1 MKFSTTQMPVRNLF
15 LLGLLLIS
23 TTLENHLIKMNR
35 TMKAVVLHGAK
46 DLRLEDFRMPDLL
59 PGMVLLRIKRVGI
72 CGSDLHYF
80 EHGYCGS
87 FVPSQ
92 PFILG
97 HELTA
102 EVISVNTD
110 STSSL
115 KPGSRVT
122 VNPARS
128 CGFCDYCKSGRI
140 NLCRNTIMLGSG
152 STTPPTNGA
161 MAEYLMVRADQCH
174 LLPDDM
180 DDGFGAMIE
189 PLAVALHAVKRSGNV
204 SGKRVL
210 ITGGGTIGLLT
221 ALSAKAFGA
230 VPVTV
235 SDIVSE
241 RRKSAL
247 EAGVDLVLDPSQKNL
262 QEQVNEITGDG
273 FDVIF
278 EASGAAPALRQ
289 AFDLVKPG
297 GTIVQIG
304 TLITEDIPLP
314 ANQVMIKEIQFIGS
328 FRYGN
333 VFDEAI
339 RLVSSGRIDLRTFI
353 TGILPL
359 NDFNKAMH
367 LAADKIH
374 ALKVQVEIEA

>member
-1 MKFSTTQMPVRNLF
+1 
-15 LLGLLLIS
+15 
-23 TTLENHLIKMNR
+23 
-35 TMKAVVLHGAK
+35 MKAVVLHGAK
-46 DLRLEDFRMPDLL
+46 DLRLENFQIPDLL

-87 FVPSQ
+87 FVPSR

-97 HELTA
+97 HELTG
-102 EVISVNTD
+102 EVVSIRQERDITISI
-110 STSSL
+110 
-115 KPGSRVT
+115 GSRVT
-122 VNPARS
+122 VNPARA
-128 CGFCDYCKSGRI
+128 CGFCNYCKSGKI
-140 NLCRNTIMLGSG
+140 NLCPNTIMLGSG
-152 STTPPTNGA
+152 STNPPTNGA
-161 MAEYLMVRADQCH
+161 MAEYVIVRADQCH
-174 LLPDDM
+174 LLPDEM
-180 DDGFGAMIE
+180 DDGLGAMIE
-189 PLAVALHAVKRSGNV
+189 PLAVALHAVKRSGYV

-230 VPVTV
+230 IPVV
-235 SDIVSE
+235 ISDLVAE

-247 EAGVDLVLDPSQKNL
+247 DAGIDLVLDPSAKNL
-262 QEQVNEITGDG
+262 NEKVNEITDGG
-273 FDVIF
+273 FDIIF
-278 EASGAAPALRQ
+278 EASGATPALRQ

-304 TLITEDIPLP
+304 TLTTEDIALP
-314 ANQVMIKEIQFIGS
+314 ANQVMVKEINFLGS

-339 RLVSSGRIDLRTFI
+339 RLVASGRIDLRPFI
-353 TGILPL
+353 TGVLPI
-359 NDFNKAMH
+359 NDFGQAMH

-374 ALKVQVEIEA
+374 ALKVQVEI

>member
-1 MKFSTTQMPVRNLF
+1 
-15 LLGLLLIS
+15 
-23 TTLENHLIKMNR
+23 
-35 TMKAVVLHGAK
+35 MKAIVLHGAK
-46 DLRLEDFRMPDLL
+46 DLRMEDFSVPDLL
-59 PGMVLLRIKRVGI
+59 PGMVLLRVRRMGI

-87 FVPSQ
+87 FVPSR

-102 EVISVNTD
+102 EVVAVND
-110 STSSL
+110 NAPSSL
-115 KPGSRVT
+115 LTGSRVT
-122 VNPARS
+122 VNPARA
-128 CGFCDYCKSGRI
+128 CGYCDYCKSGRL

-152 STTPPTNGA
+152 STNPPTNGA
-161 MAEYLMVRADQCH
+161 MAEYVMVREYQCH
-174 LLPDDM
+174 LLPDDI

-189 PLAVALHAVKRSGNV
+189 PLAVALHAVKRSGNI
-204 SGKRVL
+204 SGKKILV
-210 ITGGGTIGLLT
+210 TGGGTIGLLT

-230 VPVTV
+230 VPVVV
-235 SDIVSE
+235 SDIVRE
-241 RRKSAL
+241 RRKFAL
-247 EAGVDLVLDPSQKNL
+247 GAGVDMVIDPSQKNID
-262 QEQVNEITGDG
+262 ETVNQITGDG

-314 ANQVMIKEIQFIGS
+314 ANQVMVKEINFIGS

-339 RLVSSGRIDLRTFI
+339 RLVASGRINLQPFI

-359 NDFNKAMH
+359 HDFSKAIHM
-367 LAADKIH
+367 AADKVQ
-374 ALKVQVEIEA
+374 ALKVQIEI